1 MVCSIPRGRLRLRS
15 TLSPGRIVGNSS
27 ISPFWGIPQC
37 LSGINYLSGLTPANH
52 KHNNGTDL
60 KIGQVFLRLSTSMTF
75 YYHNWGIL
83 LVYPLPVNTGV
94 A

>member
-1 MVCSIPRGRLRLRS
+1 LGHPAVPLWNQL
-15 TLSPGRIVGNSS
+15 LV
-27 ISPFWGIPQC
+27 W
-37 LSGINYLSGLTPANH
+37 LDSGKH

-75 YYHNWGIL
+75 YYRNWRIL